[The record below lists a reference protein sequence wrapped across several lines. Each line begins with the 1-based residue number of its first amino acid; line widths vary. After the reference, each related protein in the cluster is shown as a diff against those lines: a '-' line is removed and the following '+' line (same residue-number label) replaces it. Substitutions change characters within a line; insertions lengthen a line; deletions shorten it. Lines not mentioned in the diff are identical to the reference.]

1 MFRSSFILAAG
12 LAGGVLATPV
22 RATVFASNYVP
33 SLTSGLVSGL
43 NDPTAAL
50 GPPRG
55 VNGVALG
62 FPNVLDPFNPAFE
75 EQDIVELGPGGVL
88 TLQFPNFVKVGGGLE
103 VGVVSNNLLQDASF
117 PSGVNSN
124 PAVVFG
130 SNTPGGG
137 QAEVLVSNDG
147 VNFHSIGVQ
156 TFAEPANFYQ
166 DVASPY
172 QSTPGNVPADFGIP
186 FTHPISDFNGL
197 NFAQTIA
204 LFGPSG
210 GGTWLNLASSGLSQI
225 DYIQF
230 KVPAG
235 SSEFVVDSVA
245 INNADVGAA
254 MPEPAGLSIILAGGL
269 LFLRRRSH

>member
-1 MFRSSFILAAG
+1 MFRSLLLAAG
-12 LAGGVLATPV
+12 LAGGVVASPV

-62 FPNVLDPFNPAFE
+62 FPGVLDPFNPAFE
-75 EQDIVELGPGGVL
+75 QQDIVELGTGGVL

-103 VGVVSNNLLQDASF
+103 VGVVSNNFLNDATF
-117 PSGVNSN
+117 TGTNSN
-124 PAVVFG
+124 PAAVFG
-130 SNTPGGG
+130 SGTAGGG
-137 QAEVLVSNDG
+137 SAEVLVSNDG
-147 VNFHSIGVQ
+147 VNFHSIGIQ

-166 DVASPY
+166 DVQSAY

-197 NFAQTIA
+197 DFAQTIA
-204 LFGPSG
+204 LFGQSG
-210 GGTWLNLASSGLSQI
+210 GGTWLNLASSGLTQI

-245 INNADVGAA
+245 INNSDVGAA
-254 MPEPAGLSIILAGGL
+254 VPEPASLALAAIGSML
-269 LFLRRRSH
+269 LVRRRK

>member
-1 MFRSSFILAAG
+1 LFLAAG

-22 RATVFASNYVP
+22 RATVFASNSVP

-75 EQDIVELGPGGVL
+75 KQDIVELGANGVL
-88 TLQFPNFVKVGGGLE
+88 TLQFPNFVQVGGGLE
-103 VGVVSNNLLQDASF
+103 VGVVSNNFLSDAT
-117 PSGVNSN
+117 GAGTNSN
-124 PAVVFG
+124 PAAVFG
-130 SNTPGGG
+130 SGTPGGG
-137 QAEVLVSNDG
+137 SAEVLVSNDG

-156 TFAEPANFYQ
+156 SFPEPANFYQ
-166 DVASPY
+166 DVASAY

-197 NFAQTIA
+197 DFAHTIT

-235 SSEFVVDSVA
+235 SNEFVVDSVA
-245 INNADVGAA
+245 INNADIGAA
-254 MPEPAGLSIILAGGL
+254 VPEPVALALVTFGTVL
-269 LFLRRRSH
+269 LVRRKN

>member
-1 MFRSSFILAAG
+1 MFRSLLLAAG
-12 LAGGVLATPV
+12 LAGGVVASPV
-22 RATVFASNYVP
+22 RATVFASSYVP
-33 SLTSGLVSGL
+33 SLTSGLVSGF

-62 FPNVLDPFNPAFE
+62 FPGVLDPFNPAFE
-75 EQDIVELGPGGVL
+75 EQDIVQLGADGIL
-88 TLQFPNFVKVGGGLE
+88 TLQFPNFVNVGSGLE
-103 VGVVSNNLLQDASF
+103 VGVVSNNLLEDASY
-117 PSGVNSN
+117 PNGVNSN

-130 SNTPGGG
+130 SNNVGGG
-137 QAEVLVSNDG
+137 QAEVLVSDDG

-166 DVASPY
+166 DVQSAY
-172 QSTPGNVPADFGIP
+172 QSTAGNVPADFGIP

-197 NFAQTIA
+197 DFAQTIA

-235 SSEFVVDSVA
+235 ASEFVVDSVA
-245 INNADVGAA
+245 INNADVGAPV
-254 MPEPAGLSIILAGGL
+254 PEPAGLAVMMIVGTL
-269 LFLRRRSH
+269 LVRRKGC

>member
-1 MFRSSFILAAG
+1 VFRSLILAAG
-12 LAGGVLATPV
+12 LAGGVVATPV

-33 SLTSGLVSGL
+33 SLTSGLVSPN

-55 VNGVALG
+55 VNGVAAG
-62 FPNVLDPFNPAFE
+62 FPGVLDPFNPAFE
-75 EQDIVELGPGGVL
+75 AQDIVELGAGGVL

-103 VGVVSNNLLQDASF
+103 VGVVSNNLLEDASY
-117 PSGVNSN
+117 PTGTNMN

-130 SNTPGGG
+130 SNKVGGA

-147 VNFHSIGVQ
+147 VNFHSIGIQ

-166 DVASPY
+166 DVASAY

-197 NFAQTIA
+197 DFAHTIA
-204 LFGPSG
+204 LFGQSG
-210 GGTWLNLASSGLSQI
+210 GGTWLNFASSGLSQI

-235 SSEFVVDSVA
+235 SSEFVVDSVGM
-245 INNADVGAA
+245 NNADVGAA
-254 MPEPAGLSIILAGGL
+254 VPEPAGLMLVAFGSIL
-269 LFLRRRSH
+269 LIRRKE